1 VSTDDTTDESTT
13 SDTNGHES
21 TTSDTNGDES
31 TTSTSDADGRA
42 ERSQVESEARET
54 PPSTVLQVDGLDAG
68 YETGQV
74 LFDVDVDVRE
84 GELVSLLGRN
94 GAGKSTTLRAL
105 MGADEPTVL
114 DGDVRYRGTSI
125 RDWQPYKRA
134 NAGIAL
140 VPEKRRCF
148 PRLSVVENVRLAINH
163 ADDPMAL
170 DDVLALF
177 PELDDMR
184 QKHAR
189 NMSGGEQQML
199 AIARALAANP
209 DLMLLDEPFEGLAP
223 YIVRRIEDII
233 ADINA
238 EQGITVF
245 FVEQNVA
252 AALAIADRH
261 YVLDEGRIVDTVT
274 SDRLREDEEF
284 RQTYLGV

>member
-1 VSTDDTTDESTT
+1 MSSERTTATTDES
-13 SDTNGHES
+13 E
-21 TTSDTNGDES
+21 
-31 TTSTSDADGRA
+31 RA
-42 ERSQVESEARET
+42 EQSAVETDAQET
-54 PPSTVLQVDGLDAG
+54 PPSSILQVDGLNAG

-74 LFDVDVDVRE
+74 LFDVDIEVRE

-94 GAGKSTTLRAL
+94 GAGKSTTLRAI
-105 MGADEPTVL
+105 MGADEPSVL
-114 DGDVRYRGTSI
+114 GGDVRYRGTSI
-125 RDWQPYKRA
+125 ADWPPYERA
-134 NAGIAL
+134 NAGMAL

-148 PRLSVVENVRLAINH
+148 PRLSVTENVRLAINH
-163 ADDPMAL
+163 ATDPMTL
-170 DDVLALF
+170 DDALALF

-184 QKHAR
+184 DKHAR
-189 NMSGGEQQML
+189 NLSGGEQQML

-233 ADINA
+233 ADIN
-238 EQGITVF
+238 EQQGITVF

-261 YVLDEGRIVDTVT
+261 YVIDEGRIVDTVT
-274 SDRLREDEEF
+274 SDRLREDDEF